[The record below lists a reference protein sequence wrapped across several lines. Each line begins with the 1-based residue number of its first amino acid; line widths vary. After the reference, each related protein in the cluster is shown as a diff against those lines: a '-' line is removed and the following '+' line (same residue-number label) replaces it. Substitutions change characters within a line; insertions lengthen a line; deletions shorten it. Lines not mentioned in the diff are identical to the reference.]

1 MGIKK
6 GVGNITDCF
15 FRILNVNLWLLINNQ
30 QKLSVRKLLNKDSQ
44 YYTSL
49 KNLSIMKFSLPE
61 LPYAHDALAPVI
73 SAETI
78 SFHYGKHHQTYVNNL
93 NGMVQGTEFENA
105 DLDTIV
111 KKSEGPIFNNA
122 AQIWNH
128 NFYFLS
134 LTPKKGSKP
143 GVSLSKAIDEAFG
156 SFDNF
161 KDEFGKAAVSV
172 FGSGW
177 AWLVKDSDGKLSISK
192 ESNAGNPLTRG
203 LTPLL
208 TFDVWEHA
216 YYIDYQ
222 NRRADYV
229 AALWNLVDWDVVSA
243 RY

>member
-1 MGIKK
+1 
-6 GVGNITDCF
+6 
-15 FRILNVNLWLLINNQ
+15 
-30 QKLSVRKLLNKDSQ
+30 
-44 YYTSL
+44 
-49 KNLSIMKFSLPE
+49 MKFSLPE
-61 LPYAHDALAPVI
+61 LPYAHNALEPII
-73 SAETI
+73 SEKTI
-78 SFHYGKHHQTYVNNL
+78 SFHYGKHHLTYVNNL
-93 NGMVQGTEFENA
+93 NGLVVGTEFEDA

-134 LTPKKGSKP
+134 LTPNKGSKP
-143 GVSLSKAIDEAFG
+143 GEKLAAAIIAAFG
-156 SFDNF
+156 SLDAF
-161 KDEFGKAAVSV
+161 KEEFGKAAITV

-177 AWLVKDSDGKLSISK
+177 AWLVKDAEGKLSIAK

-203 LTPLL
+203 LVPLL

-229 AALWNLVDWDVVSA
+229 AALWDLVNWDVVSE

>member
-1 MGIKK
+1 
-6 GVGNITDCF
+6 
-15 FRILNVNLWLLINNQ
+15 
-30 QKLSVRKLLNKDSQ
+30 
-44 YYTSL
+44 
-49 KNLSIMKFSLPE
+49 MKFSLPE
-61 LPYAHDALAPVI
+61 LPYAHNALEPII
-73 SAETI
+73 SEKTF

-93 NGMVQGTEFENA
+93 NGLVGGTEFEDA

-111 KKSEGPIFNNA
+111 KKSDGPIFNNA

-143 GVSLSKAIDEAFG
+143 GDKLATAIDAAFG
-156 SFDNF
+156 SFDAF
-161 KDEFGKAAVSV
+161 KDEFSKAAVGV

-177 AWLVKDSDGKLSISK
+177 AWLVKDGEGKLSIVK
-192 ESNAGNPLTRG
+192 ESNAGNPLTKG
-203 LTPLL
+203 LVPLL

-222 NRRADYV
+222 NKRPDYV
-229 AALWNLVDWDVVSA
+229 AALWDLVDWDVVSA

>member
-1 MGIKK
+1 
-6 GVGNITDCF
+6 
-15 FRILNVNLWLLINNQ
+15 
-30 QKLSVRKLLNKDSQ
+30 
-44 YYTSL
+44 
-49 KNLSIMKFSLPE
+49 MKFSLPE

-78 SFHYGKHHQTYVNNL
+78 QFHYGKHHQAYVNNL
-93 NGMVQGTEFENA
+93 NGLVPGTEFENA

-111 KKSEGPIFNNA
+111 KKSAGPIFNNA

-134 LTPKKGSKP
+134 LTPEKGSVP
-143 GVSLSKAIDEAFG
+143 TPALSRAINDSFG
-156 SFDNF
+156 SLEDF
-161 KDEFGKAAVSV
+161 KTEFGKAAITV

-177 AWLVKDSDGKLSISK
+177 AWLVKDAEGRLSIVK
-192 ESNAGNPLTRG
+192 ESNAGNPITRG
-203 LTPLL
+203 LIPLL

-222 NRRADYV
+222 NRRPDYV
-229 AALWNLVDWDVVSA
+229 AALWDLVDWKVVSA

>member
-1 MGIKK
+1 
-6 GVGNITDCF
+6 
-15 FRILNVNLWLLINNQ
+15 
-30 QKLSVRKLLNKDSQ
+30 
-44 YYTSL
+44 
-49 KNLSIMKFSLPE
+49 MKFSLPE
-61 LPYAHDALAPVI
+61 LPYAQNALEPII
-73 SAETI
+73 SEKTI
-78 SFHYGKHHQTYVNNL
+78 SFHYGKHHQTYVTNL
-93 NGMVQGTEFENA
+93 NGLVEGTEFENS

-111 KKSEGPIFNNA
+111 KKADGPMFNNA

-134 LTPKKGSKP
+134 LTPQKGSAPSEK
-143 GVSLSKAIDEAFG
+143 LAKAIDAAWG

-161 KDEFGKAAVSV
+161 KAEFNKATISV

-177 AWLVKDSDGKLSISK
+177 GWLVKDADGKLSIVK

-203 LTPLL
+203 LNPLL

-216 YYIDYQ
+216 YYLDYQ

-229 AALWNLVDWDVVSA
+229 AALWDLVDWDKVSA

>member
-1 MGIKK
+1 
-6 GVGNITDCF
+6 
-15 FRILNVNLWLLINNQ
+15 
-30 QKLSVRKLLNKDSQ
+30 
-44 YYTSL
+44 
-49 KNLSIMKFSLPE
+49 MKFSLPE
-61 LPYAHDALAPVI
+61 LPYAHNALEPVI
-73 SAETI
+73 TEKTI

-93 NGMVQGTEFENA
+93 NGLVGGTEFENA

-134 LTPKKGSKP
+134 LTPVKGSKP
-143 GVSLSKAIDEAFG
+143 ADKLAQAIDAAFG
-156 SFDNF
+156 SFDAF
-161 KDEFGKAAVSV
+161 KDEFSKAAVSV

-177 AWLVKDSDGKLSISK
+177 AWLVKDADGKLSIVK
-192 ESNAGNPLTRG
+192 ESNAGNPLTKG

-229 AALWNLVDWDVVSA
+229 TALWDLVDWNIVST

>member
-1 MGIKK
+1 
-6 GVGNITDCF
+6 
-15 FRILNVNLWLLINNQ
+15 
-30 QKLSVRKLLNKDSQ
+30 
-44 YYTSL
+44 
-49 KNLSIMKFSLPE
+49 MKFSLPE
-61 LPYAHDALAPVI
+61 LPYAHNALEPII
-73 SAETI
+73 SEKTI
-78 SFHYGKHHQTYVNNL
+78 SFHYGKHHQTYVTNLNNL
-93 NGMVQGTEFENA
+93 VPGTEFENA
-105 DLDTIV
+105 DLETIV
-111 KKSEGPIFNNA
+111 KKSEGPVFNNA

-134 LTPKKGSKP
+134 LTPNKGSKP
-143 GVSLSKAIDEAFG
+143 SAKLAQAIDAAWG
-156 SFDNF
+156 SFDTF
-161 KDEFGKAAVSV
+161 KDEFGKATISV

-177 AWLVKDSDGKLSISK
+177 GWLVKDADGKLSIVK

-229 AALWNLVDWDVVSA
+229 AALWDLVDWNVVSE

>member
-1 MGIKK
+1 M
-6 GVGNITDCF
+6 N
-15 FRILNVNLWLLINNQ
+15 
-30 QKLSVRKLLNKDSQ
+30 
-44 YYTSL
+44 
-49 KNLSIMKFSLPE
+49 FSLPQ
-61 LPYAHDALAPVI
+61 LPYAHNALEPVI
-73 SAETI
+73 SEETI
-78 SFHYGKHHQTYVNNL
+78 KFHYGKHHQTYVNNL
-93 NGMVQGTEFENA
+93 NGLIPGTEFENA

-111 KKSEGPIFNNA
+111 KKSSGPVFNNA

-134 LTPKKGSKP
+134 LTPEKGSKP
-143 GVSLSKAIDEAFG
+143 SEELAKAIDEKFG
-156 SFDNF
+156 SLDNF
-161 KDEFGKAAVSV
+161 KAEFNKSAVAV

-177 AWLVKDSDGKLSISK
+177 AWLVKTADGGLDIVK
-192 ESNAGNPLTRG
+192 ESNAGNPLTSG

-229 AALWNLVDWDVVSA
+229 AALWELVDWNVVSS

>member
-1 MGIKK
+1 
-6 GVGNITDCF
+6 
-15 FRILNVNLWLLINNQ
+15 
-30 QKLSVRKLLNKDSQ
+30 
-44 YYTSL
+44 
-49 KNLSIMKFSLPE
+49 MKFELPQ
-61 LPYAHDALAPVI
+61 LPYAPDALAPVI

-78 SFHYGKHHQTYVNNL
+78 SFHYGKHHQTYVTNL
-93 NGMVQGTEFENA
+93 NGLVPGTEFENA

-134 LTPKKGSKP
+134 LTPVKGSAP
-143 GVSLSKAIDEAFG
+143 SAELAKAIDEAFG
-156 SFDNF
+156 SLENF
-161 KDEFGKAAVSV
+161 KSEFGKSAVTV

-177 AWLVKDSDGKLSISK
+177 AWLVKDAEGKLSIAK

-229 AALWNLVDWDVVSA
+229 AALWDLVDWNVVSS

>member
-1 MGIKK
+1 VK
-6 GVGNITDCF
+6 
-15 FRILNVNLWLLINNQ
+15 
-30 QKLSVRKLLNKDSQ
+30 
-44 YYTSL
+44 
-49 KNLSIMKFSLPE
+49 
-61 LPYAHDALAPVI
+61 
-73 SAETI
+73 
-78 SFHYGKHHQTYVNNL
+78 KHHQTYVNNL
-93 NGMVQGTEFENA
+93 NGLIPGTEFENA

-111 KKSEGPIFNNA
+111 KKSSGPVFNNA

-134 LTPKKGSKP
+134 LTPEKGSKP
-143 GVSLSKAIDEAFG
+143 SEELAKAIDEKFG
-156 SFDNF
+156 SLDNF
-161 KDEFGKAAVSV
+161 KAEFNKSAVAV

-177 AWLVKDSDGKLSISK
+177 AWLVKTADGGLDIVK
-192 ESNAGNPLTRG
+192 ESNAGNPLTSG

-229 AALWNLVDWDVVSA
+229 AALWELVDWNVVSS